1 MSEASLN
8 VGYYYRGM
16 LGVGIFM
23 LFVAAGD
30 LALGIANAVVC
41 GFLGSIGYGIWGSVL
56 CVIAGCAGI
65 AASQLRTNAAI
76 SANLVFSILA
86 AVSSTVQLAMGT
98 NAAVIDHFYVAGRHY
113 NTVNN
118 DAAAAGRYFNL
129 YACREAQR
137 NSYQTD
143 GSGPTVTDA
152 LLASFA
158 IMQGICAIIAAAF
171 SCRAAFCPPGV
182 DLMPWQSSRQ
192 NLVKV

>member
-1 MSEASLN
+1 MSEESLN

-16 LGVGIFM
+16 LGIGIFL

-30 LALGIANAVVC
+30 LALGIANATVC

-56 CVIAGCAGI
+56 CVIAACAGI
-65 AASQLRTNAAI
+65 AASQVRTNSAI
-76 SANLVFSILA
+76 VANLIFSTLA

-98 NAAVIDHFYVAGRHY
+98 NAAVIDHFYIAKRHY
-113 NTVNN
+113 ETVDNN
-118 DAAAAGRYFNL
+118 AASAGRYFNL

-137 NSYQTD
+137 NSYDTT
-143 GSGPTVTDA
+143 GTGPTVTDA

-158 IMQGICAIIAAAF
+158 IMQGIAAVIAAAF

-182 DLMPWQSSRQ
+182 DLMPWQSSKQ